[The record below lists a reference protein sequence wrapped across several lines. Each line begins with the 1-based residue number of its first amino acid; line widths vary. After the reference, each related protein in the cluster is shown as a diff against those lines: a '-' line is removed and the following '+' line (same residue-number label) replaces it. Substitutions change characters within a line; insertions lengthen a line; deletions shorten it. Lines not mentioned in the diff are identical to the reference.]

1 VLLDAEWVTANLA
14 RMFPTDERLA
24 YLRDAAWDT
33 YVVFCPV
40 YDNVA
45 DVLKGEYAR
54 ATERVAQMRRVERRQ
69 ADPVDHLAEHLMVLY
84 WRGKIDLNGP
94 ELTRFYADA
103 EDRACGHA
111 MWFVGRVFAKG
122 DGEPPADMIER
133 LKRLFE
139 ARLAILHVAPDRH
152 RKELQ
157 QFGSWLAAGRFGDEW
172 SLATLQEVL
181 RLTGR
186 VEPDSLVMKQLVNL
200 APRLPGDVV
209 ECVRLMVEG
218 ADEYWKVEA
227 WQNEIR
233 KIATVALEVGGPSR
247 EAAITLVNMLGAR
260 GPYAVPRPTRGRR
273 ARVLRERPTDWVG

>member
-1 VLLDAEWVTANLA
+1 MGDANLA
-14 RMFPTDERLA
+14 RMFPTDERLV

-69 ADPVDHLAEHLMVLY
+69 SDPVDHLAEHLMVLY

-139 ARLAILHVAPDRH
+139 ARLAILRVAPDRH

-157 QFGSWLAAGRFGDEW
+157 QFGSWLAAGKFGDEW
-172 SLATLQEVL
+172 SLTTLQEVL

-186 VEPDSLVMKQLVNL
+186 VEPDSLVMKQLVHL

-233 KIATVALEVGGPSR
+233 RIATVALEVGGPTR
-247 EAAITLVNMLGAR
+247 EAAITLINMLGAR
-260 GPYAVPRPTRGRR
+260 GHMQFRDLLGGYGLAC
-273 ARVLRERPTDWVG
+273 